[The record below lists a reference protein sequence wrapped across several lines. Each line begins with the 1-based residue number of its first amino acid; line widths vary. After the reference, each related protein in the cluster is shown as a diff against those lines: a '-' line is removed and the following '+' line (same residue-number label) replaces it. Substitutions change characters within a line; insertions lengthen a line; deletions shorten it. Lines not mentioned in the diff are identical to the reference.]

1 MQEEPQ
7 GQMLTLLLLLLQL
20 GARGVALGVV
30 VPKIGISIGAPLPR
44 GDPGVVVG
52 SVGVSIGTPLPL
64 GAPGVAIMAANF
76 L

>member
-1 MQEEPQ
+1 
-7 GQMLTLLLLLLQL
+7 MLTLLLLLLQL
-20 GARGVALGVV
+20 GARGVVALGVV

>member
-1 MQEEPQ
+1 
-7 GQMLTLLLLLLQL
+7 MLTLLLLLLQL
-20 GARGVALGVV
+20 VSKICRRRRRFALGVV

-64 GAPGVAIMAANF
+64 GPPGVAIMAAN
-76 L
+76 LI